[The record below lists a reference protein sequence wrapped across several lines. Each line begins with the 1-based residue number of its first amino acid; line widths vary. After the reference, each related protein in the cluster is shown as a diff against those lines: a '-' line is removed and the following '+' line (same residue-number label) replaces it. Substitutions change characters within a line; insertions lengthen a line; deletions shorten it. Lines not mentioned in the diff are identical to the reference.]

1 MNIPI
6 TETDENE
13 VTNPSLFTYTEK
25 GHKYTLD
32 GKPMTGVTTVLGVI
46 AKPALI
52 GWAANMAVDYIIE
65 HGDDPESLELA
76 RKAHTRKKDDA
87 AGKGKDVHSEVEGVI
102 KKSIER
108 GFVDTDT
115 TLSPSAQNFVTWA
128 QMKSV
133 KFLSSE
139 TPVYSKE
146 WFVAG
151 TPDFTCEIDGKRYVG
166 DLKTYKKMWDRVP
179 FFQTAAYMKMLEEM
193 GEPKYD
199 GSVIVNINKET
210 GELTDYYTFDWEN
223 DRKAFEA
230 CLTLYRQLNNF

>member
-87 AGKGKDVHSEVEGVI
+87 ADKGKDVHSQIEEWIKACITKEPYVI
-102 KKSIER
+102 GDESKELLAFK
-108 GFVDTDT
+108 G
-115 TLSPSAQNFVTWA
+115 WA
-128 QMKSV
+128 MKNKV
-133 KFLSSE
+133 NFLSSE

-210 GELTDYYTFDWEN
+210 GELTDHYTFDWEN